1 MKSTLRFL
9 AAFGV
14 AAALLGG
21 GCAPKAT
28 PPTPPVIQ
36 QEVGGSASK
45 SIDIASVTTKK
56 GKTDSLRNLSIASAD
71 GNSIMS
77 PLEVSGEARLWYFEG
92 SFPIHLMNASGRM
105 IASGIAQ
112 AQGDWM
118 TENWVPFNIEFTFPD
133 QPAGSRGTIVMLK
146 DNPSGMPEND
156 DSVEIPVMF

>member
-1 MKSTLRFL
+1 
-9 AAFGV
+9 
-14 AAALLGG
+14 
-21 GCAPKAT
+21 
-28 PPTPPVIQ
+28 
-36 QEVGGSASK
+36 
-45 SIDIASVTTKK
+45 
-56 GKTDSLRNLSIASAD
+56 
-71 GNSIMS
+71 
-77 PLEVSGEARLWYFEG
+77 
-92 SFPIHLMNASGRM
+92 MNASGRM